1 MLSIIYLFQIFL
13 IQPLLG
19 ARAGIQKHFC
29 WFFGSNEKVRI
40 CFRDRH
46 FFLYFYLNPKIIIEN
61 STSKLKSFHDIFS
74 YPQGAVD
81 RYNCIYVKPQT
92 GQSTY
97 KFDIMYDQCGSKP
110 DLNGR
115 FYENNIVIQYDK
127 DLIEV
132 STKKIKKIIPRYTKV
147 FIKGYCQQKRQKV
160 ISICLRSLN
169 TFL

>member
-1 MLSIIYLFQIFL
+1 M
-13 IQPLLG
+13 
-19 ARAGIQKHFC
+19 
-29 WFFGSNEKVRI
+29 
-40 CFRDRH
+40 
-46 FFLYFYLNPKIIIEN
+46 
-61 STSKLKSFHDIFS
+61 
-74 YPQGAVD
+74 QGAVD

-132 STKKIKKIIPRYTKV
+132 SNVFFLKRHIKIKRVYQTPIWKK
-147 FIKGYCQQKRQKV
+147 
-160 ISICLRSLN
+160 N
-169 TFL
+169 TLALSD

>member
-1 MLSIIYLFQIFL
+1 M
-13 IQPLLG
+13 
-19 ARAGIQKHFC
+19 
-29 WFFGSNEKVRI
+29 
-40 CFRDRH
+40 
-46 FFLYFYLNPKIIIEN
+46 
-61 STSKLKSFHDIFS
+61 
-74 YPQGAVD
+74 D

-132 STKKIKKIIPRYTKV
+132 SNVFLKSKKTHKNKTSILVFDLKKKSCIIGLGFKSNKP
-147 FIKGYCQQKRQKV
+147 
-160 ISICLRSLN
+160 N
-169 TFL
+169 T

>member
-1 MLSIIYLFQIFL
+1 M
-13 IQPLLG
+13 
-19 ARAGIQKHFC
+19 
-29 WFFGSNEKVRI
+29 
-40 CFRDRH
+40 
-46 FFLYFYLNPKIIIEN
+46 
-61 STSKLKSFHDIFS
+61 
-74 YPQGAVD
+74 D

-132 STKKIKKIIPRYTKV
+132 SNVFLKRHLKIKRVY
-147 FIKGYCQQKRQKV
+147 
-160 ISICLRSLN
+160 
-169 TFL
+169 

>member
-1 MLSIIYLFQIFL
+1 M
-13 IQPLLG
+13 
-19 ARAGIQKHFC
+19 
-29 WFFGSNEKVRI
+29 
-40 CFRDRH
+40 
-46 FFLYFYLNPKIIIEN
+46 
-61 STSKLKSFHDIFS
+61 
-74 YPQGAVD
+74 D

-132 STKKIKKIIPRYTKV
+132 STKKNKRNNTKV
-147 FIKGYCQQKRQKV
+147 FIKGY
-160 ISICLRSLN
+160 
-169 TFL
+169 

>member
-1 MLSIIYLFQIFL
+1 M
-13 IQPLLG
+13 
-19 ARAGIQKHFC
+19 
-29 WFFGSNEKVRI
+29 
-40 CFRDRH
+40 
-46 FFLYFYLNPKIIIEN
+46 
-61 STSKLKSFHDIFS
+61 
-74 YPQGAVD
+74 QGAVD

-132 STKKIKKIIPRYTKV
+132 SEKMFFFLRLLKSKLV
-147 FIKGYCQQKRQKV
+147 FIKLK
-160 ISICLRSLN
+160 LLF
-169 TFL
+169 TLL

>member
-1 MLSIIYLFQIFL
+1 M
-13 IQPLLG
+13 
-19 ARAGIQKHFC
+19 
-29 WFFGSNEKVRI
+29 
-40 CFRDRH
+40 
-46 FFLYFYLNPKIIIEN
+46 
-61 STSKLKSFHDIFS
+61 
-74 YPQGAVD
+74 D

-132 STKKIKKIIPRYTKV
+132 STKKIITIPRYLSRGID
-147 FIKGYCQQKRQKV
+147 IKNVR
-160 ISICLRSLN
+160 I
-169 TFL
+169 

>member
-1 MLSIIYLFQIFL
+1 M
-13 IQPLLG
+13 
-19 ARAGIQKHFC
+19 
-29 WFFGSNEKVRI
+29 
-40 CFRDRH
+40 
-46 FFLYFYLNPKIIIEN
+46 
-61 STSKLKSFHDIFS
+61 
-74 YPQGAVD
+74 D

-132 STKKIKKIIPRYTKV
+132 SNVYFKKYTKRKTPILKKHTLGLSDWV
-147 FIKGYCQQKRQKV
+147 LKGS
-160 ISICLRSLN
+160 SIM
-169 TFL
+169 F

>member
-1 MLSIIYLFQIFL
+1 M
-13 IQPLLG
+13 
-19 ARAGIQKHFC
+19 
-29 WFFGSNEKVRI
+29 
-40 CFRDRH
+40 
-46 FFLYFYLNPKIIIEN
+46 
-61 STSKLKSFHDIFS
+61 
-74 YPQGAVD
+74 D

-132 STKKIKKIIPRYTKV
+132 STKKNKRYNTKVHIPRYLSRGIANKNV
-147 FIKGYCQQKRQKV
+147 R
-160 ISICLRSLN
+160 R
-169 TFL
+169 

>member
-1 MLSIIYLFQIFL
+1 M
-13 IQPLLG
+13 
-19 ARAGIQKHFC
+19 
-29 WFFGSNEKVRI
+29 
-40 CFRDRH
+40 
-46 FFLYFYLNPKIIIEN
+46 
-61 STSKLKSFHDIFS
+61 
-74 YPQGAVD
+74 D

-132 STKKIKKIIPRYTKV
+132 SNDFPILRRIVENFTFQKII
-147 FIKGYCQQKRQKV
+147 KG
-160 ISICLRSLN
+160 SLE
-169 TFL
+169 

>member
-1 MLSIIYLFQIFL
+1 M
-13 IQPLLG
+13 
-19 ARAGIQKHFC
+19 
-29 WFFGSNEKVRI
+29 
-40 CFRDRH
+40 
-46 FFLYFYLNPKIIIEN
+46 
-61 STSKLKSFHDIFS
+61 
-74 YPQGAVD
+74 QGAVD

-132 STKKIKKIIPRYTKV
+132 SEKMFFLRLLKSKLV
-147 FIKGYCQQKRQKV
+147 FIKLK
-160 ISICLRSLN
+160 LLF
-169 TFL
+169 TLL

>member
-1 MLSIIYLFQIFL
+1 M
-13 IQPLLG
+13 
-19 ARAGIQKHFC
+19 
-29 WFFGSNEKVRI
+29 
-40 CFRDRH
+40 
-46 FFLYFYLNPKIIIEN
+46 
-61 STSKLKSFHDIFS
+61 
-74 YPQGAVD
+74 D

-132 STKKIKKIIPRYTKV
+132 SNDFPILRRNVENFTFQKII
-147 FIKGYCQQKRQKV
+147 KG
-160 ISICLRSLN
+160 SLE
-169 TFL
+169 

>member
-1 MLSIIYLFQIFL
+1 MCFL
-13 IQPLLG
+13 
-19 ARAGIQKHFC
+19 
-29 WFFGSNEKVRI
+29 
-40 CFRDRH
+40 
-46 FFLYFYLNPKIIIEN
+46 
-61 STSKLKSFHDIFS
+61 

-132 STKKIKKIIPRYTKV
+132 SKKPKRNNSKV
-147 FIKGYCQQKRQKV
+147 FY
-160 ISICLRSLN
+160 
-169 TFL
+169 